1 MNEQVDPQTIL
12 TRYGELR
19 SKAGNLSYDEQLE
32 FVRAADWC
40 VKVAVQSFQQLQP
53 PAVVTGIE
61 AQTEGNV
68 LNNEEEDINNPE
80 EDRNQALADK
90 LVEQPKENLENPKWD
105 IMDRCGFPI
114 EKVERMFGSTVVKLF
129 THSKAHNAWTH
140 FVYEKRKE
148 FAAKYDVYNPV
159 VSKSQQNDKEKTAW
173 VNKEVARAY
182 NAVKADKNEFK
193 ALEDRTKSYNK
204 ANGMSG
210 NVNDMTE
217 KQKKMMAEDTIQILR
232 KNVQRVKELTGL
244 ESLVIFGAPQYR
256 SSWKLRRIGTDI
268 GVQFLD
274 EMNAKS
280 NSDSNFYALQERF
293 DHFCKPP
300 AFGTSGLSNKRTR
313 MYNYPKA
320 RPNKS

>member
-12 TRYGELR
+12 TRYSELR

-32 FVRAADWC
+32 FVWAADWC
-40 VKVAVQSFQQLQP
+40 VKA
-53 PAVVTGIE
+53 
-61 AQTEGNV
+61 
-68 LNNEEEDINNPE
+68 
-80 EDRNQALADK
+80 
-90 LVEQPKENLENPKWD
+90 KENLENAKWD
-105 IMDRCGFPI
+105 IVDRCGFPI
-114 EKVERMFGSTVVKLF
+114 EKVKRMFGSTVVKLF

-140 FVYEKRKE
+140 SVYEKRKE
-148 FAAKYDVYNPV
+148 F
-159 VSKSQQNDKEKTAW
+159 T
-173 VNKEVARAY
+173 
-182 NAVKADKNEFK
+182 